1 MKPVTSRA
9 LIKLWAVLIWMV
21 PSFTVLKYVYLESTV
36 ILISQVDVKEEGQLT
51 VIILS
56 TLREEKAWQGDCL
69 GVSWTRDCK

>member
-1 MKPVTSRA
+1 
-9 LIKLWAVLIWMV
+9 MV

-56 TLREEKAWQGDCL
+56 TLREEKA
-69 GVSWTRDCK
+69 